1 MRVCP
6 SAWCGTDS
14 GQAEKHD
21 AVSLRG
27 HTLVIPGL
35 GLSPLGEFCVDAV
48 VATFGLTRRAI
59 VQSRHLVPLAMAS
72 AWETRRDGQSA
83 ERGLTTAAELYQSP
97 NAPQLSVLQ
106 IRSAVL
112 NGRRRALVEEIW
124 AWACLEGVAQV
135 LVVSPCSSHVKVDH
149 DLAAST
155 NLRYIQAGLADLPAL
170 EAKLGPGVLPLV
182 QAAPEDESGE
192 ETACGGAAGA
202 LQKLRGAGL
211 ARLFLSLAGR
221 AAPEGAAAADT
232 SPPNVLCLVGY
243 STEVLDWQLTHQLT
257 DTVCAF
263 LAKQLAAPA
272 PTPQFT
278 APPSWRLEQEAARMV
293 PPLWG

>member
-6 SAWCGTDS
+6 TAGCGADS
-14 GQAEKHD
+14 GPGEKHD

-48 VATFGLTRRAI
+48 VATFGLSRRAI
-59 VQSRHLVPLAMAS
+59 IQSRQLVPLAMAS
-72 AWETRRDGQSA
+72 AWETGRDGQSA
-83 ERGLTTAAELYQSP
+83 ECGLTTAAELYQSP

-112 NGRRRALVEEIW
+112 SGCRRAMVEEIW
-124 AWACLEGVAQV
+124 AWACREGVAQV
-135 LVVSPCSSHVKVDH
+135 LVVGPCSSHVKVDH

-155 NLRYIQAGLADLPAL
+155 NMRYIQAGLADLPAL
-170 EAKLGPGVLPLV
+170 EAKLGPGVFPLV
-182 QAAPEDESGE
+182 QAAQEDESGE
-192 ETACGGAAGA
+192 ETAFGGAAGA

-211 ARLFLSLAGR
+211 ARLFLSAAGR
-221 AAPEGAAAADT
+221 PAPEGAAADT

-243 STEVLDWQLTHQLT
+243 TTEVLDWQLTQQLT

-263 LAKQLAAPA
+263 LAKQLAASA
-272 PTPQFT
+272 PTPQFK